1 MPLWKIA
8 QYIVVAQA
16 LTDKFVSFFRRLWS
30 RPIFTLKTMETDQ
43 ESIPNPTKILSN
55 LNIFADSRIPGMK
68 LA

>member
-1 MPLWKIA
+1 
-8 QYIVVAQA
+8 VVAQA